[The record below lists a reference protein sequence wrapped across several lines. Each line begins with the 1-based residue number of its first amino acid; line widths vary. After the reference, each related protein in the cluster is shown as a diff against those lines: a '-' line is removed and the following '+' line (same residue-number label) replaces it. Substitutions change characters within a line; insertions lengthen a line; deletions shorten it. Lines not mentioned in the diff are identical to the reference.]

1 MVMHQLISR
10 RINYKIIWSA
20 ANARLIDI
28 FEILAVMCSASLF
41 RWNNFRFEIPN
52 VTNVAPIADQKGVNS
67 ASATKIEDP
76 SPTAW
81 NNHPFVK
88 V

>member
-52 VTNVAPIADQKGVNS
+52 VTNVAPIVDQKGVNS
-67 ASATKIEDP
+67 ASTTKIENP
-76 SPTAW
+76 SPTAR
-81 NNHPFVK
+81 NKQPAC
-88 V
+88 

>member
-20 ANARLIDI
+20 GNVGLIDI
-28 FEILAVMCSASLF
+28 FEILAVICSVSLF

-67 ASATKIEDP
+67 ASATKIENS
-76 SPTAW
+76 SPTAR
-81 NNHPFVK
+81 NNQAVC
-88 V
+88 